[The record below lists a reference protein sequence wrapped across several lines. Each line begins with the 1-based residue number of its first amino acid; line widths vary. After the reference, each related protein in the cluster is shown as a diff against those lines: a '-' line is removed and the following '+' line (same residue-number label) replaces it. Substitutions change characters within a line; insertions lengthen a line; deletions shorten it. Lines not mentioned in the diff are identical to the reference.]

1 MVEPASGL
9 LLSCDKVN
17 RRVLALKSSLCYN
30 VHVSGESNL
39 GSMYVIQ
46 GDDTDMTVLFSYVV
60 SEPYSMDLN
69 WRYCVV
75 DIHIFVN
82 GPSYMLSQLPE
93 ILEEWLTYRD

>member
-60 SEPYSMDLN
+60 SEPYSMVPGNLN
-69 WRYCVV
+69 WRYRVV

-82 GPSYMLSQLPE
+82 GPSLHATPVTGD
-93 ILEEWLTYRD
+93 IGRKNG